1 LLYNAIVPTDRV
13 LINLINLTKERLP
26 MKKLMATL
34 LLPAALI
41 PVIAS
46 LPTPAQAAPVQILAQ
61 GGDVSAI
68 AEDFVSLLGQEDYSG
83 ALSSYG
89 SSSGVSSASLQ
100 QTWQDLVALNGSFQ
114 GSTGTAIVGGSEG
127 SQVVVVTCQFEQ
139 GMRDVVVNFVDGQ
152 IVDFAIAES

>member
-1 LLYNAIVPTDRV
+1 M
-13 LINLINLTKERLP
+13 LINLINLTNLTQERLP
-26 MKKLMATL
+26 MKKLLATL

-41 PVIAS
+41 PTFTS
-46 LPTPAQAAPVQILAQ
+46 LSTPVQAAPVQILAQ
-61 GGDVSAI
+61 ASNVSAI
-68 AEDFVSLLGQEDYSG
+68 AEDFVSLLGQEDYGG

-89 SSSGVSSASLQ
+89 GSSGVSSASLQ

-114 GSTGTAIVGGSEG
+114 GSAGAAIVGGSG
-127 SQVVVVTCQFEQ
+127 SSQVVVVTCQFEQ